1 MEDRSEL
8 ETLEPG
14 DGAEALRVDEQTEQR
29 PGMDPDASSDT
40 RIEPRFQE
48 FREIPAPHEDT
59 FWGKLKT
66 TLRDGYHVAANKTDL
81 YTRIG
86 RKRIQ
91 IVGLKKRRER
101 LLTQFGEMTYPNLTN
116 DLWAQMPEDA
126 GVKLLAEQ
134 IAQVD
139 EEVNDL
145 ERAIAQLQEEQSKET
160 DPEVAQAKQT
170 ESEVVQAE
178 DK

>member
-1 MEDRSEL
+1 MEDRSEMQ
-8 ETLEPG
+8 TVEPG
-14 DGAEALRVDEQTEQR
+14 DGPEALRVDENAEER
-29 PGMDPDASSDT
+29 PAGDEASSSDT

-48 FREIPAPHEDT
+48 FREIPAPREDT

-86 RKRIQ
+86 RKRLQ

-101 LLTQFGEMTYPNLTN
+101 LMTQFGEMTYPNLTTE
-116 DLWAQMPEDA
+116 LWDQMPEDA

-134 IAQVD
+134 IAKVD

-145 ERAIAQLQEEQSKET
+145 ERAIAELQEEASKET
-160 DPEVAQAKQT
+160 DSADST
-170 ESEVVQAE
+170 ESTDTEEVKAGDQ
-178 DK
+178 